1 MIAKAKSSTSP
12 TTINHLPTAQ
22 LRHYAEINPPT
33 VEFTLIP
40 PGDPVTFMSLDTVWP
55 DGHADV
61 GVEITWTGQS
71 YSYTPFRRGD
81 VLLPKVSPTFSM
93 GRATVA
99 DTPHPVGLASSEVYV
114 LRPRENA
121 DARFIAYAVR
131 STDFLAEGTASQQ
144 GVGGLRRV
152 SSGWVGS
159 YRFPQY
165 GLPTQRRIADYLD
178 RETAQ
183 IDAMTGALDGL
194 VARLEE
200 RRSSLGRQHIETA
213 RRNYTFT
220 QVKFVADI
228 TTGTG
233 DTQDATETGYPFY
246 VRSSTPVFSSEWEF
260 EGDAVLTAGDGVGVG
275 RVYHLAT
282 GRFRAHQRVYVI
294 HNFRAITPQYFL
306 HVFRALFP
314 DSVLSGSAQTTVPSV
329 RLHMISDLRVP
340 LPPLDEQ
347 RRIADHLDAETA
359 KIDAMIAKA
368 GELRVL
374 LDERRSALIT
384 ATITGQHPIPEEM

>member
-1 MIAKAKSSTSP
+1 MKTVKLGYLVEFRNGQDAKKVESP
-12 TTINHLPTAQ
+12 EGEYPIIGSGGEFARATAYLHDGESILFGRKGTIDRPLHIDGRFWTVDTMYYTRIRPEAFGRYLYYWATTIPFNQVSTQTALPSMTSFTLSQ
-22 LRHYAEINPPT
+22 LRVP
-33 VEFTLIP
+33 L
-40 PGDPVTFMSLDTVWP
+40 P
-55 DGHADV
+55 D
-61 GVEITWTGQS
+61 
-71 YSYTPFRRGD
+71 
-81 VLLPKVSPTFSM
+81 
-93 GRATVA
+93 
-99 DTPHPVGLASSEVYV
+99 
-114 LRPRENA
+114 
-121 DARFIAYAVR
+121 
-131 STDFLAEGTASQQ
+131 
-144 GVGGLRRV
+144 
-152 SSGWVGS
+152 
-159 YRFPQY
+159 
-165 GLPTQRRIADYLD
+165 LPTQRRIADYLD

-183 IDAMTGALDGL
+183 IDAMAGALDGL

-200 RRSSLGRQHIETA
+200 RHSSLSRQHIETA
-213 RRNYTFT
+213 REHYPFT

-246 VRSSTPVFSSEWEF
+246 VRSNTPVFSSDWEF
-260 EGDAVLTAGDGVGVG
+260 EGDAVLTAGDGAGVG

-294 HNFRAITPQYFL
+294 HNFRAITPKYFL

-314 DSVLSGSAQTTVPSV
+314 YSVLSGNAQTTVPSV
-329 RLHMISDLRVP
+329 RLHMISDLRIP

-368 GELRVL
+368 GQLRAL

-384 ATITGQHPIPEEM
+384 ATVTGQHPVPEEP